1 MKPHW
6 ILVANATE
14 ARLLQQEPGGPLVV
28 LQAFHH
34 PESRLHTAELGDDRA
49 GREVSGH
56 GFGGAAYQPRLD
68 AQRKQHLH
76 FARDLADHLEQAAGE
91 HRYASLAVYASS
103 PFLGELKQLFGDA
116 TRKLVAGTHDVDL
129 TSFDVAEIERRVQQ
143 ERSRAH

>member
-14 ARLLQQEPGGPLVV
+14 ARLLQQEPGAPLVV

-76 FARDLADHLEQAAGE
+76 FARDLADHLEQAARE
-91 HRYASLAVYASS
+91 QRYASLAVYASS
-103 PFLGELKQLFGDA
+103 PFLGELKQLFGDG
-116 TRKLVAGTHDVDL
+116 TRRLLAGTHDVDL
-129 TSFDVAEIERRVQQ
+129 TSFGVAEIERRVQE